1 MFPLLELQKHSACS
15 VGASSS
21 TNDLWSWITT
31 ETSNSQVLFSLFINL
46 LPELRLINDSWYELQ
61 PETLLYCRLC
71 KGEQRYTGSKLRL
84 ENKRSVEGSIFDQ
97 GPSLSAEAE
106 VWWRWRSEQN
116 TTGGWK
122 KQSEELR
129 ESAASRN
136 YSVSLTLTT
145 RILHYRVIWSIFTI
159 EILISAALKWRIT
172 HHFIFYSLMPSSQTA
187 QQQPSNR
194 DIKSLEKHITAA
206 EMRQRFTTPSTVHPP
221 HDSLC
226 PSVYNVLIN
235 DNKTETIS
243 FKYTSNNHRQIL
255 YMFMSM

>member
-1 MFPLLELQKHSACS
+1 MSCNLRCCCNVGCVKESSATQA
-15 VGASSS
+15 ASWGWKIKDQWKDQYLIRSH
-21 TNDLWSWITT
+21 LC
-31 ETSNSQVLFSLFINL
+31 L
-46 LPELRLINDSWYELQ
+46 LRLKFDEGGGQNK
-61 PETLLYCRLC
+61 T
-71 KGEQRYTGSKLRL
+71 QRR
-84 ENKRSVEGSIFDQ
+84 
-97 GPSLSAEAE
+97 
-106 VWWRWRSEQN
+106 
-116 TTGGWK
+116 WK